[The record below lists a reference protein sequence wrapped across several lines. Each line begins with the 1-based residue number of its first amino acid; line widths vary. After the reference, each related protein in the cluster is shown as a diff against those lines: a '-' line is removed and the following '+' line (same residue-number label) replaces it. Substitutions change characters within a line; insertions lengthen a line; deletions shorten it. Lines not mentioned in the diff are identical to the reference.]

1 MINFKNSEPIKVV
14 AMKSSINSD
23 EPDFLKNACDATRIL
38 SKRRQL
44 FDVKERLAI
53 EKANY
58 EKRWMELEEKEREA
72 QAKELLQSE
81 SVIKGRKS
89 ELARLTR
96 R

>member
-1 MINFKNSEPIKVV
+1 MNHG
-14 AMKSSINSD
+14 
-23 EPDFLKNACDATRIL
+23 EPDFLQNACDATRIL

-58 EKRWMELEEKEREA
+58 EKRCMELEEKERKLEA

-81 SVIKGRKS
+81 TVIKDRKS
-89 ELARLTR
+89 ELTRLTR

>member
-1 MINFKNSEPIKVV
+1 MNHG
-14 AMKSSINSD
+14 
-23 EPDFLKNACDATRIL
+23 EPDFLRNACDATRIL

-58 EKRWMELEEKEREA
+58 EKRCMELEEKERKLEA

-81 SVIKGRKS
+81 TVIKDRKS
-89 ELARLTR
+89 ELTRLTR